1 MGTVPRFGVQRT
13 KLIYPNALPW
23 AADVTAIT
31 VAAAVAAVAAVALAA
46 KIGDRAALPNG
57 EDAAP
62 FGSREHSC
70 TPVPSQYPLSV
81 TDQHI
86 KEM

>member
-31 VAAAVAAVAAVALAA
+31 VAAAVAAVAAVALP
-46 KIGDRAALPNG
+46 GDWAALPNG